1 MYNKIQKKEKEKSNK
16 KGGFLAC
23 SYNLWSLW
31 SLPMLGDMIPLS
43 CMYGKFLHQ
52 ATRNKRKRGVNKFY
66 FTNRPV
72 RFMYLP
78 TEPLYTIF
86 RRSLHNLKCTA
97 HTFRTTIEYLH
108 FYPFTSKNCPNYSF
122 FPK

>member
-1 MYNKIQKKEKEKSNK
+1 MYNKIKKEKEKRNK

-52 ATRNKRKRGVNKFY
+52 ATRNKRKRGGQQI
-66 FTNRPV
+66 
-72 RFMYLP
+72 L
-78 TEPLYTIF
+78 LY
-86 RRSLHNLKCTA
+86 KQ
-97 HTFRTTIEYLH
+97 
-108 FYPFTSKNCPNYSF
+108 TSSF
-122 FPK
+122 HVFAN